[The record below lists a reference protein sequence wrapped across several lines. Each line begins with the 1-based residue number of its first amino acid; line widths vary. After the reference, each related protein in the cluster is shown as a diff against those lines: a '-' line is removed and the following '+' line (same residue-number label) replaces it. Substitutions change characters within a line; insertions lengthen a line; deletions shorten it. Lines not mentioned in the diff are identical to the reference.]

1 MKVEYYC
8 PVWESTFYI
17 MDENRDLIP
26 SDLHDW
32 VESNFVYVY
41 FKINYLRDF
50 GEPFLASSHLS
61 KLFPLVDQNKC
72 VNSKRFDP
80 TELWSFIPDLNL
92 KFSLDEVYLPLDFVL
107 CSSSEYMKNTLLV
120 MYCEK
125 LIRSNINRYFS
136 CGFEEAYGILEEI
149 AIQGGIEVDSEFMRD
164 IYLDTGYF
172 LVNCNL
178 IEKKDRRIT
187 LLDEVNINNLEERLK
202 KELERHQLRKEFLS
216 SQYAWLL
223 DLRQEWYGSAK
234 FKRLYQKIFFT
245 C

>member
-1 MKVEYYC
+1 MKAEYYC
-8 PVWESTFYI
+8 PVSESNFYI

-26 SDLHDW
+26 SDLQDW

-72 VNSKRFDP
+72 VNSKRFNP

-92 KFSLDEVYLPLDFVL
+92 KFSLNEVYLPLDFVL
-107 CSSSEYMKNTLLV
+107 HSSSEYMNNTLLL
-120 MYCEK
+120 MFCEK
-125 LIRSNINRYFS
+125 LVRSNINRYFS
-136 CGFEEAYGILEEI
+136 CTLEEILDILKEI
-149 AIQGGIEVDSEFMRD
+149 AIQESIEVDSEFMRG

-178 IEKKDRRIT
+178 IKKKNRRIS
-187 LLDEVNINNLEERLK
+187 LIDEVTIQNLEEKVK
-202 KELERHQLRKEFLS
+202 KELERYRSRKDSLL

-223 DLRQEWYGSAK
+223 SLKKEWYSSAK